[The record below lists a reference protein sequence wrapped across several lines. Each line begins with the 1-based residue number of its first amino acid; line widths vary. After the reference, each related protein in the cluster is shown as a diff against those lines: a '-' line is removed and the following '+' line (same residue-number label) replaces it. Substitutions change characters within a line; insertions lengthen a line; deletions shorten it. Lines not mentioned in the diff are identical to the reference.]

1 LFRFLVLFELQE
13 FWKLFPFFLEQ
24 SGYVFQH
31 KQSQRLQVNKVYF
44 TTEQAEWNSLMIN
57 ESLIHFLFPKLK
69 QLISL
74 PPSFNHQ
81 LQGAR
86 KKYSSDQTSSLTS
99 SNQQQHLSYNN
110 NNNRFMNTAQAAN
123 NYPNNNNNTTRSM
136 VKRQTPSLIKRIP
149 SNSVEPNGN
158 NPFLNTGNNNSQT
171 TTLLSVLNNIPSQ
184 QQQPIIPQQ
193 FHASISMKSPS
204 SETFQTAPPPPGL
217 NINIPPRPP
226 SQAAEKGM
234 IKRSNTTPVTRT
246 VSSSQEKKIEN
257 PSSPQ
262 FCPPSPSTSI
272 NSFTNLSL
280 LSNPTN
286 TQSNTPLPMN
296 PPKKTSGQK
305 KLNKFNLQVH
315 ETEFQRQHSVQTSGN
330 STNLKTSPMHSHNM
344 KTPIRQR
351 SCSITDTSLNS
362 VRTQLFLRNKDYTK
376 EGHHSSNRK
385 PSMDETTKII
395 PNNKEFLLQSMEHA
409 FWQRHRYLHEI
420 HVFMYSNIS
429 RVILTNI
436 NEMVHQSCMSLIH
449 EITQMKKEKK
459 FPVFSKESANQHDEF
474 LTNIQKKTFFEVL
487 DRSNKFFQ
495 ELYTN
500 AVKVQ
505 LLSLYNIHSV
515 DASVKQ
521 LSVYY
526 TTKQLYSLFTN
537 RKEYFR
543 DYCTQKLQQVVEK
556 LGTKN
561 IFSENNNYQDESNN
575 VLNPLQRQASTD
587 SVVENGSITNL
598 GDNSLSF
605 HNYLTSLFS
614 NNNGLVDR
622 FFLNL
627 DSGDY
632 NIKTASFSTRFQIP
646 AFPNVNELMIFIT
659 SFSTLIIQFIEIL
672 FPLLQER
679 ILSVS
684 QHLNMLSPE
693 ESLIFNFLEK
703 FFRFLDQ
710 YKLLKEE
717 EKQVYLSGI
726 LLKKETYHLI
736 PSSTIASFYYSLI
749 NAFFRLVLDI
759 NNTVM
764 VSSSSELTG
773 KISCEMN
780 ILLAISVPFLFASD
794 YYCFIQPNFIH
805 LLQINDLNQDISQ
818 ILNRI
823 TKLFS
828 TKNSVDVEEVVNKNY
843 FATVQSH
850 NLVVENNSFLSSI
863 LQLCHGK
870 NAVLSLASMQSLLEI
885 LTRKKILAFYENCKG
900 IHHGQQIISVML
912 LMFFG
917 QFSLSVARKEYPR
930 KSESIISVDTDGVEV
945 NEKIEF
951 LKQFVGKEICETIE
965 NFFISIAPE
974 VEM

>member
-1 LFRFLVLFELQE
+1 
-13 FWKLFPFFLEQ
+13 
-24 SGYVFQH
+24 
-31 KQSQRLQVNKVYF
+31 VNKVYF

-74 PPSFNHQ
+74 PPSVNHQ

-86 KKYSSDQTSSLTS
+86 KKYTSDQTTS
-99 SNQQQHLSYNN
+99 SNPQYLSYNN
-110 NNNRFMNTAQAAN
+110 NNNSNNRFMNTAQAAN
-123 NYPNNNNNTTRSM
+123 NYPNNNNNPTRSA

-149 SNSVEPNGN
+149 SNSVEPHGN
-158 NPFLNTGNNNSQT
+158 NLFLSAGNNYSQT

-184 QQQPIIPQQ
+184 QQQPVIPQQ
-193 FHASISMKSPS
+193 FHAPTSMKSPS
-204 SETFQTAPPPPGL
+204 SESFIHSQTAPPPPGL
-217 NINIPPRPP
+217 NINVPPRPP
-226 SQAAEKGM
+226 SQVADKCM
-234 IKRSNTTPVTRT
+234 IKRSNTTPVART
-246 VSSSQEKKIEN
+246 VSSEKKSEN
-257 PSSPQ
+257 PSPPQ

-286 TQSNTPLPMN
+286 PQSSTPLLN

-315 ETEFQRQHSVQTSGN
+315 ETEFQRQHSVQTSGT
-330 STNLKTSPMHSHNM
+330 STNLKTSPMHSHSM

-362 VRTQLFLRNKDYTK
+362 VRTQLFLRNKDNTK
-376 EGHHSSNRK
+376 EGHPSSNRK

-395 PNNKEFLLQSMEHA
+395 PNNKEILLQSMEHA

-436 NEMVHQSCMSLIH
+436 NEMVHQSCISLIH
-449 EITQMKKEKK
+449 EITQMKKEKN

-474 LTNIQKKTFFEVL
+474 MTNIQKKTFFDVL
-487 DRSNKFFQ
+487 ERSNKFFQ

-500 AVKVQ
+500 AVKFQ
-505 LLSLYNIHSV
+505 LPSLYNIHSV

-521 LSVYY
+521 LSLYY
-526 TTKQLYSLFTN
+526 TTKQLYSLFSN

-561 IFSENNNYQDESNN
+561 IFPENNNNNDESNN
-575 VLNPLQRQASTD
+575 VLNPLQRQTSTD
-587 SVVENGSITNL
+587 SDVEKGSVTNP
-598 GDNSLSF
+598 GDNSLPF
-605 HNYLTSLFS
+605 KNYLWSLFS
-614 NNNGLVDR
+614 KNNGLIDR

-627 DSGDY
+627 DSDY
-632 NIKTASFSTRFQIP
+632 NHQTALFPTRFQIP
-646 AFPNVNELMIFIT
+646 AFPNANELMIFIS
-659 SFSTLIIQFIEIL
+659 SFSTLIIQFIEFL
-672 FPLLQER
+672 FPLLQQN

-684 QHLNMLSPE
+684 QPLSSE
-693 ESLIFNFLEK
+693 ETSIFNFLEK
-703 FFRFLDQ
+703 FFCFLDQ

-717 EKQVYLSGI
+717 EKEVYLSEI
-726 LLKKETYHLI
+726 LLKKETCHLI
-736 PSSTIASFYYSLI
+736 PMSTIASFFYSLI

-759 NNTVM
+759 NNTTM
-764 VSSSSELTG
+764 VSSSSELIG
-773 KISCEMN
+773 KISCEIN

-794 YYCFIQPNFIH
+794 YHCFIQPNFIH
-805 LLQINDLNQDISQ
+805 LLQINDLNPDISQ

-828 TKNSVDVEEVVNKNY
+828 AKSSSKVAEVVNNNV
-843 FATVQSH
+843 FATVESR
-850 NLVVENNSFLSSI
+850 NLVVGNKSFLSSI
-863 LQLCHGK
+863 LQMCQGK
-870 NAVLSLASMQSLLEI
+870 NSVISLASMQSLFEI

-917 QFSLSVARKEYPR
+917 QFSVSVARKEYPR
-930 KSESIISVDTDGVEV
+930 KSENIITVDADGVEV

-951 LKQFVGKEICETIE
+951 LKQFLGKEICETME
-965 NFFISIAPE
+965 NFFISIIPE
-974 VEM
+974 SEV